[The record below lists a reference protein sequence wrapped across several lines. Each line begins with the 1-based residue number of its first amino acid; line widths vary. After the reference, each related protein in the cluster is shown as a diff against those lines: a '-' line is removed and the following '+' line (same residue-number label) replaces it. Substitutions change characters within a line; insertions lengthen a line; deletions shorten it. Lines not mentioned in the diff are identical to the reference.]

1 MLGFSKAPSQKAI
14 DKILRENPGSKVENV
29 LKQALKIL

>member
-14 DKILRENPGSKVENV
+14 DKILRENPGSKVEDV
-29 LKQALKIL
+29 IKLALKML